1 MCSIFFRPY
10 RINRIRLE
18 FKERRIYIS
27 NGIFNVLIESDWNL
41 KRKQRMMHRQRQI
54 VLIESDWNLKS
65 VSAIA
70 VSETASVL
78 IESDW
83 NLKHILYQVDGDDNT
98 Y

>member
-1 MCSIFFRPY
+1 
-10 RINRIRLE
+10 
-18 FKERRIYIS
+18 
-27 NGIFNVLIESDWNL
+27 
-41 KRKQRMMHRQRQI
+41 MMHRQRQI